1 MSYERIS
8 PAQYTFSVN
17 VASILTKKHTESRP
31 SCCEAMSL
39 LGVAWRVKKYIGQE
53 FRDDQL
59 PIFDLKGP
67 LLKGSNPGPFGGVPC
82 GGLGSGSI
90 GIGSDGA
97 FRRWNLHP
105 GKYVHDAIH
114 ANAFHL
120 YIRRGNHVQVR
131 TLSIYK
137 QAMLCCGTDKGK
149 GSPRH
154 ILPLPPESVTYH
166 GLHPFAWTV
175 YEEPVPAVRVTL
187 RQFSPFLP
195 GEYADASLPTTLFDV
210 CVENMSD
217 TQAIDEMSVM
227 FTYKNGSGDAV
238 ESNSRAASVIVPD
251 TACTARF
258 APFSTPIARSSDA
271 DSSVGPSSGAQTQ
284 SAAGNDTRYRK
295 AASLPASA
303 STATGVCVQGFRHT
317 VAQNSVHSDPYS
329 LSIAALATADVE
341 VTMQPAFQT
350 TFNLHQQPQARAC
363 VRTCSHKLLRGF
375 WRTCQSLVGL
385 VAWSWHC
392 CCGSKG
398 GRGAR
403 KPSQGKLGG
412 SSTLDTALVC
422 SSDNNNDC
430 GDQSNVAGI
439 EEVTSKDVDIYPA
452 AAAVEAEPA
461 VLNTHD
467 IYQQF
472 HETGALCTLHD
483 LASRHAGGGGS
494 LYPYQMTSAV
504 CARVSAGISPLAAA
518 TVSFTLSWDNPVA
531 RFPGSGVQMPRYYT
545 RFFGKSGSC
554 ADVLAAYSMH
564 KAQSWM
570 RQVREWQAQVVQD
583 VDAFRR
589 QRQQQQPVC
598 MCVMRCP

>member
-39 LGVAWRVKKYIGQE
+39 LGVAWRVKQYIGQE
-53 FRDDQL
+53 FRDERL

-105 GKYVHDAIH
+105 GKYVHNAIH

-120 YIRRGNHVQVR
+120 YIRRGKHVQVR

-137 QAMLCCGTDKGK
+137 QAMLCCGMDKS
-149 GSPRH
+149 SPH
-154 ILPLPPESVTYH
+154 SPHHMLPLLPESVTYH

-238 ESNSRAASVIVPD
+238 ESNSRAASVHVPD

-258 APFSTPIARSSDA
+258 APFSIPVARSSDA
-271 DSSVGPSSGAQTQ
+271 DSSVDPSSGAQTQ
-284 SAAGNDTRYRK
+284 SAAGKDTRYREV
-295 AASLPASA
+295 ASSPASA
-303 STATGVCVQGFRHT
+303 ATGVCVHGFRHT
-317 VAQNSVHSDPYS
+317 VAQNGVHSDPYS

-350 TFNLHQQPQARAC
+350 TSNSHQQPQACAC
-363 VRTCSHKLLRGF
+363 VRTCSHKLSRGF
-375 WRTCQSLVGL
+375 LRTCRSFVGL
-385 VAWSWHC
+385 VAWSWRR

-398 GRGAR
+398 GRGAH
-403 KPSQGKLGG
+403 KGKLGG

-422 SSDNNNDC
+422 SSDNNDR
-430 GDQSNVAGI
+430 GELSNVTAI
-439 EEVTSKDVDIYPA
+439 EEVTSKAAGIDPA
-452 AAAVEAEPA
+452 AAVAQAEPA

-472 HETGALCTLHD
+472 RETGALCTLHD
-483 LASRHAGGGGS
+483 LASRHTGGGGS
-494 LYPYQMTSAV
+494 LYPYQLTSAV
-504 CARVSAGISPLAAA
+504 CARVSAGVAPLAAA

-545 RFFGKSGSC
+545 RFFGKSGCC
-554 ADVLAAYSMH
+554 ADVLAAYSVH
-564 KAQSWM
+564 KARSWM
-570 RQVREWQAQVVQD
+570 QEVREWQAQVMED

-589 QRQQQQPVC
+589 QQQHQVC